1 MPPDDVGAH
10 CTVRAAAD
18 AAADATAVAA
28 TDAASL
34 ADPAGESKGAE

>member
-10 CTVRAAAD
+10 CTVR